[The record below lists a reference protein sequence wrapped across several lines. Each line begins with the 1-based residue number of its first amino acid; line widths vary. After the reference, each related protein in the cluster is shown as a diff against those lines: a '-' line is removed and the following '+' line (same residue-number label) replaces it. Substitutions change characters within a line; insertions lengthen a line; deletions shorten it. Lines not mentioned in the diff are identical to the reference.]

1 MRGKGSYL
9 RGREEP
15 SQREGGTFSTGGGA
29 NFLSLQ
35 IFVNSRDA
43 DSSIYDRLKKKSES
57 YRFRSHLFTDLL
69 TKELANLASD
79 YLMLC

>member
-1 MRGKGSYL
+1 MLIFYHCK
-9 RGREEP
+9 
-15 SQREGGTFSTGGGA
+15 
-29 NFLSLQ
+29 FLSTVGTRIQ
-35 IFVNSRDA
+35 AFTIG
-43 DSSIYDRLKKKSES
+43 LKKKSES

>member
-15 SQREGGTFSTGGGA
+15 SQREGGTFSTGRGA

-43 DSSIYDRLKKKSES
+43 DSSIYDRLKKNSES
-57 YRFRSHLFTDLL
+57 PLPLSFIHRPFNKGVS
-69 TKELANLASD
+69 
-79 YLMLC
+79 

>member
-1 MRGKGSYL
+1 MKGAL
-9 RGREEP
+9 F
-15 SQREGGTFSTGGGA
+15 QREGGA
-29 NFLSLQ
+29 YFLSLQ

-43 DSSIYDRLKKKSES
+43 HSSIYDRLKKKSES